1 METKLEIGRS
11 LYLIKNEYETIPTDV
26 GFEFTERSPDSYYS
40 DTVTDVDID
49 REKAIE
55 IINFLKDA
63 FSI

>member
-26 GFEFTERSPDSYYS
+26 GFEFTEHSPDSYYS